1 MVSLFD
7 DVACPENSGDIP
19 HSPKNSGQQRSLCL
33 TRAERVI
40 AFIERHCVVPDGAH
54 VGMPLVLADFQ
65 REFIQSV
72 YDNPAGTRR
81 AILSVSRKNGKT
93 GLIAGL
99 LLAHL
104 VGPEARQNSQ
114 IVSGAMSREQASLVF
129 NLAAKMVQ
137 LSPKLSS
144 LVKIIP
150 SGKRLIGLPLNTEYR
165 ALAADGK
172 TAHGLSPVLAILD
185 EIGQVRGPQS
195 DFVDAITTS
204 QGAHEAPL
212 LIAISTQAASDA
224 DLLSVWLDDAAN
236 SKDKRIVCKLYCAPP
251 GADLMDPVAWKQANP
266 ALGIFRSLNDL
277 REQMTQAQRMPS
289 MENTARNLLLNQRVS
304 TDSPF
309 ISQDVWKSCAGEVQ
323 PFFDTPVYCGLDLS
337 GRTDLTSLVVIGQ
350 VDGCW
355 HVVPYFWTPEQG
367 LAERAKRDRAPYDL
381 WVRQG
386 FMRTTPGATVD
397 YAFVATEMAE
407 ILSELQVEAVAY
419 DRWRI
424 DQLRRELDRIGADL
438 PLIEWGQGYK
448 DMAPALDALEAELL
462 NGRIAH
468 GNHPVLTM
476 CAANATIS
484 KDPTGARKLDKSRA
498 TGRIDGLQ
506 ALAQAMGA
514 ASRAEEPLR
523 IYEDGGFTFV

>member
-1 MVSLFD
+1 M
-7 DVACPENSGDIP
+7 
-19 HSPKNSGQQRSLCL
+19 KTTL
-33 TRAERVI
+33 TRAGRVI
-40 AFIERHCVVPDGAH
+40 AFIEKHCVTPDGAH
-54 VGMPLVLADFQ
+54 VGMPMVLAEFQ
-65 REFIQSV
+65 RDFIRDV

-104 VGPEARQNSQ
+104 VGPEAKQNSQ
-114 IVSGAMSREQASLVF
+114 IVSGAMSRDQAALVF

-137 LSPKLSS
+137 LSPKLSA
-144 LVKIIP
+144 LVRVIP
-150 SGKRLIGLPLNTEYR
+150 SGKRLLGLPLNTEYR

-224 DLLSVWLDDAAN
+224 DLLSVWLDDAHA
-236 SKDKRIVCKLYCAPP
+236 SADPRIVSRLYAAPE
-251 GADLMDPVAWKQANP
+251 GCDLLDLEAWKAANP
-266 ALGIFRSLNDL
+266 ALGIFRSQADL

-309 ISQDVWKSCAGEVQ
+309 ISPDIWKACSEPVQ
-323 PFFDTPVYCGLDLS
+323 PFYDAPVFCGMDLS
-337 GRTDLTSLVVIGQ
+337 ARTDLTALVIVGQ
-350 VDGCW
+350 IDGIW
-355 HVVPYFWTPEQG
+355 HVVPHFWTPEQG
-367 LAERAKRDRAPYDL
+367 LEERARRDRAPYDV
-381 WVRQG
+381 WQRQG
-386 FMRTTPGATVD
+386 FLRTTPGATVD
-397 YAFVATEMAE
+397 YEFVAQEMAE
-407 ILSELQVEAVAY
+407 ILSELNVEAVAY

-424 DQLRRELDRIGADL
+424 DLLRKELDKIGADL
-438 PLIEWGQGYK
+438 PLVEWGQGYK

-462 NGRIAH
+462 NARIAH
-468 GNHPVLTM
+468 GAHPVLTM
-476 CAANATIS
+476 CAANATVT

-498 TGRIDGLQ
+498 TGRIDGMQ
-506 ALAQAMGA
+506 ALAMAMGA
-514 ASRAEEPLR
+514 AARAGETGSA
-523 IYEDGGFTFV
+523 YEDGGFMFV